1 MDQDGLSPAIRRL
14 IEEAERADRAGQ
26 REIAR
31 RRYETALYLLR
42 DRDGLAASLILR
54 RVAHSY
60 IDDGQLDPAL
70 DCLEAALGV
79 AEANS
84 ARPDVAHATNLMG
97 NVHLLRGEFEA
108 AEPMY
113 GYALALA
120 KATGETALEAM
131 VLQNLGVVA
140 SMRDDLSAAVDH
152 FNASLA
158 ICRATGL
165 DRQIGHLLNN
175 LGLVYTQLDQLA
187 EAQHAYEQSV
197 VHCRAAGDVPNRL
210 LATVNS
216 AGLWLAR
223 GEIDRADAL
232 CHAVVT
238 EAHEVGHH
246 RALGE
251 AFRHLGVISR
261 ARGDMEHAK
270 AHLDAAY
277 ENAIGRE
284 DLLLA
289 AETAREQAELFEVM
303 SKSRETLQA
312 LSRSHALFSR
322 LRSRLRLADL
332 QRRVNRLEDR
342 FYLVVARWART
353 IESKDAY
360 THGHCERV
368 ADYASALARDIGLDE
383 MTMFWFRIG
392 ALLHDVGKVV
402 VPSEILN
409 KPGRL
414 TDEERMIMERHPAA
428 GAELLST
435 IEFPWD
441 ILPMIRGH
449 HERWDGRGYPDRLA
463 GEAIP
468 LSARIICVADVF
480 DALTTDRPYR
490 RGFSREQALEMM
502 AADRGTAFEPALF
515 DRFAALIGHSALYQE
530 PLVAVAS

>member
-1 MDQDGLSPAIRRL
+1 MREDRLSPAFRAL
-14 IEEAERADRAGQ
+14 IEAAERTDRAGQ

-42 DRDGLAASLILR
+42 GHDGLAASLILR

-60 IDDGQLDPAL
+60 IDDGQLDLAL

-79 AEANS
+79 AEANNDK
-84 ARPDVAHATNLMG
+84 ADIAHATNLIG

-113 GYALALA
+113 ARALALA
-120 KATGETALEAM
+120 QNAGEAALEAM

-140 SMRDDLSAAVDH
+140 SMRDDLAAALEH
-152 FNASLA
+152 YGSSLA
-158 ICRATGL
+158 ICRSAGL
-165 DRQIGHLLNN
+165 HRQVGHLLNN
-175 LGLVYTQLDQLA
+175 MGLVYTQLDQLA
-187 EAQHAYEQSV
+187 EAQAAYEESV
-197 VHCRAAGDVPNRL
+197 VHCRAAGDTPNRL

-216 AGLWLAR
+216 ANLWLAR
-223 GEIDRADAL
+223 GEVDRADAL
-232 CHAVVT
+232 CREVVA
-238 EAHEVGHH
+238 EAQEVGHH

-251 AFRHLGVISR
+251 AFKHLGVISR
-261 ARGDMEHAK
+261 ARGEMQRAQ
-270 AHLDAAY
+270 AHFDAAY
-277 ENAIGRE
+277 ENAMVRE

-289 AETAREQAELFEVM
+289 AETAREQAELFELM
-303 SKSRETLQA
+303 SKNRETLQA
-312 LSRSHALFSR
+312 LSRSHSLFSR
-322 LRSRLRLADL
+322 LRSRRRLADL
-332 QRRVNRLEDR
+332 QRRVSRLEDR
-342 FYLVVARWART
+342 FYVVVARWART
-353 IESKDAY
+353 IESKDSY

-368 ADYASALARDIGLDE
+368 ASYASALARDIGFDE
-383 MTMFWFRIG
+383 MTMFWFSIG

-414 TDEERMIMERHPAA
+414 TDDERRVMERHAAA
-428 GAELLST
+428 GAELLAD

-449 HERWDGRGYPDRLA
+449 HERWDGRGYPDGLA
-463 GEAIP
+463 GEDIS

-490 RGFSREQALEMM
+490 RGFAREKALEIM
-502 AADRGTAFEPALF
+502 AADRGAAFDPAIF
-515 DRFAALIGHSALYQE
+515 DRFLYLIQDPALYQE
-530 PLVAVAS
+530 PDMAAAS